1 MPMVLTAASGILG
14 DVGTG
19 LTEVIKWIGQVIT
32 ALVGESGALA
42 PIWPLVGISIGISVL
57 LFGIKVMR
65 GFTWGM

>member
-1 MPMVLTAASGILG
+1 MPMVLTGGILG

-19 LTEVIKWIGQVIT
+19 LTQVIDWIGQVID
-32 ALVGESGALA
+32 ALVGADGALGA
-42 PIWPLVGISIGISVL
+42 IWPLVGISIGISII